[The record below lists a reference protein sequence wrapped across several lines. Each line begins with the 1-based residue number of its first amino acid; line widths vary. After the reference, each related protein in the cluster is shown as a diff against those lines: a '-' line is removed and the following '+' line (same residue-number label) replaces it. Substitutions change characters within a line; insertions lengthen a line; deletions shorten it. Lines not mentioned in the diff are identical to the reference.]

1 MPHIS
6 VALCTYNGEKY
17 LPYQLESIA
26 SQTQAIH
33 ELVVFDDGSSDKS
46 IEILE
51 AFKQKVPFQVHI
63 HQNEKNVGS
72 SKNFEMCVQACSGDL
87 IFFSDQDDLWL
98 PHKVETLVRYF
109 ENYPEIDA
117 VFSNAIMIDRS
128 GKPTGKT
135 SFEQIEF
142 IEPLQELW
150 KAGNSF
156 DILLKGYVVTGAT
169 LAIRSQVKKEVFPTP
184 HIIPELIHDGWIALY
199 LSMTNR
205 IAFVKEPLIQYRE
218 HDSQQVGLKSEKKAV
233 SLLDRFK
240 RSRKAKLVQIEKK
253 ATDSSALYNY
263 LKASGKAPENALEKV
278 ASRMLHYQMRAK
290 LANNR
295 LLRIWPVLKG
305 VLQGGY
311 KLHDG
316 GKWWHPVLGDIIE

>member
-26 SQTQAIH
+26 SQTQAID

-46 IEILE
+46 IEILQ
-51 AFKQKVPFQVHI
+51 AFKQKVPFDVHI

-72 SKNFEMCVQACSGDL
+72 SKNFELCVQACQGDL
-87 IFFSDQDDLWL
+87 IFLSDQDDLWL

-109 ENYPEIDA
+109 KNYPEIDA

-150 KAGNSF
+150 KSGHAF

-169 LAIRSQVKKEVFPTP
+169 LAIRSQVKAEVFPTP

-199 LSMTNR
+199 LAMTNR
-205 IAFVKEPLIQYRE
+205 IAFVKEALIQYRE
-218 HDSQQVGLKSEKKAV
+218 HESQQVGLKSEKKAV
-233 SLLDRFK
+233 SLLDRLK
-240 RSRKAKLVQIEKK
+240 RSRKTKLAQIEKK
-253 ATDSSALYNY
+253 ATDSAALFTY
-263 LKASGKAPENALEKV
+263 LSSHGKVPENALKKV
-278 ASRMLHYQMRAK
+278 ASRMSHYQMRAS
-290 LANNR
+290 LADNR
-295 LLRIWPVLKG
+295 LLRIWPVMKG
-305 VLQGGY
+305 VLQGDY

-316 GKWWHPVLGDIIE
+316 GKWWHPVLGDIVE

>member
-1 MPHIS
+1 MPQIS

-17 LPYQLESIA
+17 LPLQLESIA

-33 ELVVFDDGSSDKS
+33 ELVVFDDGSGDKS
-46 IEILE
+46 LAILE
-51 AFKQKVPFQVHI
+51 EFKGKVPFSVRI

-72 SKNFEMCVQACSGDL
+72 SKNFEMCVQVCQGDI
-87 IFFSDQDDLWL
+87 IFFCDQDDLWM

-109 ENYPEIDA
+109 EQYPDIDA
-117 VFSNAIMIDRS
+117 VFSNAIMIDQS

-142 IEPLQELW
+142 IEPLQDFW
-150 KAGNSF
+150 KAGHSF

-169 LAIRSQVKKEVFPTP
+169 LAIRSRIKHEVFPTP

-205 IAFVKEPLIQYRE
+205 IAFVKEALIQYRE
-218 HDSQQVGLKSEKKAV
+218 HASQQVGLKSEKKAV
-233 SLLDRFK
+233 SLLDRIK
-240 RSRKAKLVQIEKK
+240 RPRNAKLIQIEKK
-253 ATDSSALYNY
+253 ASDATALFHY
-263 LKASGKAPENALEKV
+263 LKSQNNTPEEALNKV
-278 ASRMLHYQMRAK
+278 AHRAAHYQMRAG

-305 VLQGGY
+305 VLTGGY

-316 GKWWHPVLGDIIE
+316 GKWWHPVIGDILE